1 MLRKKEALHLFLAD
15 FTYND
20 FGVVMIW
27 VRDL

>member
-1 MLRKKEALHLFLAD
+1 MPRKKEALHLFLAD